1 MIFEDES
8 PPAVTRPVSGR
19 PAPEMMLAACAAEA
33 GRLAVALGGIDHALS
48 SVIDSLAAPPPALQ
62 GIDLL
67 RQEAEGL
74 AAALDL
80 VAGAAA
86 SGRLVSAEDIA
97 RAVPLHDQRARLRVA
112 GREDGQ

>member
-1 MIFEDES
+1 MMFEDEP
-8 PPAVTRPVSGR
+8 PPAAAGHTPVSKTMI
-19 PAPEMMLAACAAEA
+19 EACAAEA
-33 GRLAVALGGIDHALS
+33 GRLADALGAIDRAVS
-48 SVIDSLAAPPPALQ
+48 AVVDSLVAPSPALQ

-74 AAALDL
+74 TAALEL

-86 SGRLVSAEDIA
+86 SGRPVSAEDIA